1 MSALD
6 RLIARPLPRP
16 LPRLTGVRPVL
27 LFAFLVIA
35 AVGIVQ
41 VSQTS
46 NATTNGYTLQRL
58 DQERFDKQAEVHQL
72 EAEVALLTSID
83 RIDKEARG
91 RLGMVPADTVMTL
104 EVHKQPPEQQLVPP
118 RFISTSKPTTVETR
132 SWWQKLLGMVP
143 FLG

>member
-16 LPRLTGVRPVL
+16 LPRITGARPAL
-27 LFAFLVIA
+27 LIAFLVVA
-35 AVGIVQ
+35 CVGLLQ
-41 VSQTS
+41 VLQTS

-58 DQERFDKQAEVHQL
+58 QQERFDKQAEVHTL

-91 RLGMVPADTVMTL
+91 RLGMVPATSTMTL
-104 EVHKQPPEQQLVPP
+104 EVHKQPPAQQLVPL
-118 RFISTSKPTTVETR
+118 RFITTSTTAKVESR
-132 SWWQKLLGMVP
+132 SWWQKLLGLVP
-143 FLG
+143 LPG